1 MKQKKVCKNILMIL
15 AMLVF
20 LFSWCSVA
28 HAEENVLLKDM
39 PIEELGGS
47 LDGEWE
53 KEIKDPNGNYY
64 SENILEIDA
73 LEGGYVAY
81 DLDGQYTR
89 FSGKLVIDQRYVSVG
104 IYGDGRELYSWGAH
118 TERAEAWYFDI
129 DVTGVGK
136 LEILSGG
143 TTMFSLENGMFK
155 KAEERAVPPV
165 YTPLREL
172 AVIDSSVFNFYQFVY
187 VTEDINGKVHRGI
200 QSFDT
205 YGETDS
211 EAYALYNLNMKYT
224 SFLGKLEI
232 QGDNDSGSNTKVEI
246 YLDDQLVFERNMT
259 GEGYELVDVNL
270 DVTNAKTMKIRL
282 VGRDSS
288 LWVLDDSLSLHTLG
302 EWEIVTE
309 ATCNKAGKK
318 VQRCTECKAICNT
331 AELKALE
338 HTPGDWEIETEATC
352 NAEGERKK
360 YCTVCKKVCEEEK
373 IPKLEHKEEDE
384 WFEQE
389 APTCTSEGTRIKR
402 CIYCGETVK
411 TEQIAQTEH
420 EFGKWTTVEGSVWNA
435 PIVKNVHAMP
445 VMQKK

>member
-360 YCTVCKKVCEEEK
+360 IVPYVKRCVKKK
-373 IPKLEHKEEDE
+373 RYPN
-384 WFEQE
+384 W
-389 APTCTSEGTRIKR
+389 SIKR
-402 CIYCGETVK
+402 KMNGLNRKHLHVPVK
-411 TEQIAQTEH
+411 EL
-420 EFGKWTTVEGSVWNA
+420 G
-435 PIVKNVHAMP
+435 
-445 VMQKK
+445 